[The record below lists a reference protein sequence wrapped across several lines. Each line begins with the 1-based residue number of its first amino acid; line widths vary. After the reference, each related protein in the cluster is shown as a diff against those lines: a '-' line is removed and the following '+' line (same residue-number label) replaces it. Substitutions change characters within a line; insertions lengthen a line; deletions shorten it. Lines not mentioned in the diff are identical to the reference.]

1 MEVVL
6 TKKQIDQKIMRLAYE
21 ILENA
26 YEEKSIYLAGICGSG
41 ITIAKKIQKILQSIT
56 KIEIIVFE
64 MNLDKDKPLKHPI
77 TTDFDLAQIDGKFVV
92 LIDDV
97 LNSGKTMQYA
107 LTKLLLHPV
116 KEIKTLALVDRH
128 HHRYPIKSDYTGILL
143 STTLKERVEID
154 FSKKDYQAIL
164 V

>member
-6 TKKQIDQKIMRLAYE
+6 TKKQIDRKIMRLAYE
-21 ILENA
+21 IYENA
-26 YEEKSIYLAGICGSG
+26 STEKKIFLAGICGNG
-41 ITIAKKIQKILQSIT
+41 IKIAQKIEKILREISH
-56 KIEIIVFE
+56 IEIIVFE
-64 MNLDKDKPLKHPI
+64 ISLDKQSPMNHPI
-77 TTDFDLAQIDGKFVV
+77 TTDFRLEQLDHQFVV

-107 LTKLLLHPV
+107 LTKLLFHPV

-128 HHRYPIKSDYTGILL
+128 HHRFPIKSDYTGILL
-143 STTLKERVEID
+143 STTLKERVEMDMSID
-154 FSKKDYQAIL
+154 DYKAVL